1 MFVRKANQPR
11 IMHAPS
17 LRVVRRNVARNGI
30 DFTLAECPDA
40 HPSNE
45 QLATF
50 DYVFDYRD
58 GKLAPVKP

>member
-1 MFVRKANQPR
+1 
-11 IMHAPS
+11 MHAPS